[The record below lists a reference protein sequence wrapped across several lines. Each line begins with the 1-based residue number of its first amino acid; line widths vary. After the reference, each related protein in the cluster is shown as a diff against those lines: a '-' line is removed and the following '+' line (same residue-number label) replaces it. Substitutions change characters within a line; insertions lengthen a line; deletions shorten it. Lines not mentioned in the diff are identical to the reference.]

1 MQTYFG
7 VSKQLL
13 RVFTWA
19 CLGMAGTANG
29 STAAEN
35 PAANLS
41 LSEQQ
46 LIAAVKENSGQAIA
60 LLEQSV
66 KINSGTMN
74 HAGVR
79 AVGQLFQAQLQQ
91 LGFST
96 RWAEMPAAMQRA
108 GHLIAEHEGAGQ
120 QGKRVLLIGHLD
132 TVFEADSKVAL
143 WERHGDRI
151 RGQGVSDMKGGDV
164 VILEALRA
172 LKKIGALDSASI
184 RVVFSGDEERAGS
197 PLEIARADL
206 IAAAKQSDIA
216 LAFEN
221 AIHGKD
227 GKDTAT
233 IGRRASG
240 SFSLKVQGQQGHSA
254 GVFGAHGYGAIYE
267 TARILNSFREQLIE
281 PDLTFNA
288 GLMLGGSELSH
299 DDTSSTGTAF
309 GKNNVIPKSAL
320 VKGDLR
326 YLSNA
331 QRERT
336 YAKMRAIVAQNL
348 PGTSAEI
355 SFRETYPAM
364 APSAG
369 NLAIFQRYSQA
380 SQDAGLGSLEII
392 APGLRGAGDIQFVAP
407 YLDSLD
413 GLGASGRG
421 AHSPDEDMELASL
434 ERASIRAALMIYRLT
449 R

>member
-1 MQTYFG
+1 MQTYFR
-7 VSKQLL
+7 VSSQRL
-13 RVFTWA
+13 RA
-19 CLGMAGTANG
+19 LALSCLSICATASGGTL
-29 STAAEN
+29 AEN
-35 PAANLS
+35 PGAS
-41 LSEQQ
+41 LNTSEQQ
-46 LIAAVKENSGQAIA
+46 LIAAVKENSAQAIA

-96 RWAEMPAAMQRA
+96 RWSEMPAAMQRA
-108 GHLIAEHEGAGQ
+108 GHLIAEHDVAGQ
-120 QGKRVLLIGHLD
+120 QGKRLLLIGHLD

-143 WERHGDRI
+143 WERHGDRV

-184 RVVFSGDEERAGS
+184 RVVLSGDEERAGS

-221 AIHGKD
+221 SIHGKD

-240 SFSLKVQGQQGHSA
+240 GFSLEVKGKQGHSM
-254 GVFGAHGYGAIYE
+254 GVFGTNGYGAIYE

-288 GLMLGGSELSH
+288 GLILGGTELSY
-299 DDTSSTGTAF
+299 DDPNTTGTAF
-309 GKNNVIPKSAL
+309 GKTNIIPRSAM

-326 YLSNA
+326 YISST
-331 QRERT
+331 QRDRT
-336 YAKMRAIVAQNL
+336 YARMRAIVTQNL

-364 APSAG
+364 APTAG
-369 NLAIFQRYSQA
+369 NLHIFERYSQA
-380 SQDAGLGSLEII
+380 SRDAGLGDMEII
-392 APGLRGAGDIQFVAP
+392 APGQRGAGDVQFVAP

-434 ERASIRAALMIYRLT
+434 QRSSIRAALMIYRLT

>member
-1 MQTYFG
+1 MPTYFR
-7 VSKQLL
+7 VSNQRL
-13 RVFTWA
+13 RALALSCLSIVVVA
-19 CLGMAGTANG
+19 C
-29 STAAEN
+29 STVHAEN
-35 PAANLS
+35 SSANLS

-46 LIAAVKENSGQAIA
+46 LIAAVKENSASAIA

-79 AVGQLFQAQLQQ
+79 AVGQLFQTELQQ

-96 RWAEMPAAMQRA
+96 RWVEMPAAMHRA
-108 GHLIAEHEGAGQ
+108 GHLIAEHEVVGQ
-120 QGKRVLLIGHLD
+120 HGKRLLLIGHLD
-132 TVFEADSKVAL
+132 TVFEADSKVPL
-143 WERHGDRI
+143 WELHGDRV

-172 LKKIGALDSASI
+172 LKKIRALDSASI

-221 AIHGKD
+221 SIHGKN

-240 SFSLKVQGQQGHSA
+240 GFSLKVTGQQAHSA
-254 GVFGAHGYGAIYE
+254 GVFGPHGYGAIYE

-288 GLMLGGSELSH
+288 GLILGGSELS
-299 DDTSSTGTAF
+299 DDETNSSGTAF
-309 GKNNVIPKSAL
+309 GKSNVIPKSAL
-320 VKGDLR
+320 VKGDIR
-326 YLSNA
+326 YLSSA

-336 YAKMRAIVAQNL
+336 YARMRAIVAQNL
-348 PGTSAEI
+348 PGTSADI
-355 SFRETYPAM
+355 SFRETYPPM

-369 NLAIFQRYSQA
+369 NLAIFERYSQA
-380 SQDAGLGSLEII
+380 SQDAGLGNLEII
-392 APGLRGAGDIQFVAP
+392 APGLRGAGDVQFVAP

-434 ERASIRAALMIYRLT
+434 QRASIRAALMIYRLS